1 MYDFKERV
9 VLITGA
15 SGNLGSAAA
24 RAFLAGGA
32 KLILADRNLDNLN
45 RVFADLGDSGEVM
58 FLTVDLT
65 DGGAVESAIFEAVQ
79 QFGRLDV
86 LVNVAGGYRAGTPLH
101 ETPLEHWDFLLNLNM
116 KTVINTGR
124 GAIPHMLQQKYGK
137 IINIAARAA
146 LEGKANMAAYV
157 VSKAAVVRM
166 TESMAAELKEQGI
179 NVNAILPGTI
189 DTPQNRA
196 ATPTADFSKWVAP
209 EALAEVILFLAS
221 DASRAIHGA
230 AIPVYGL
237 S

>member
-1 MYDFKERV
+1 MDNFKERV
-9 VLITGA
+9 VMITGA
-15 SGNLGSAAA
+15 SGNLGNAAA
-24 RAFLAGGA
+24 RAFLAEGA

-45 RVFADLGDSGEVM
+45 RVFADLGDSDEVM
-58 FLTVDLT
+58 FVSVDLT

-79 QFGRLDV
+79 QFSRLDV

-101 ETPLEHWDFLLNLNM
+101 ETPLENWDFLLNLNM
-116 KTVINTGR
+116 KTVIHTGR
-124 GAIPHMLQQKYGK
+124 AAIPHMLQQKYGK

-146 LEGKANMAAYV
+146 LEGKANMSAYV
-157 VSKAAVVRM
+157 VSKVAVVRI
-166 TESMAAELKEQGI
+166 TESMASELKEQGI
-179 NVNAILPGTI
+179 NVNCILPGTI

-196 ATPTADFSKWVAP
+196 AMPTADFRKWVAP
-209 EALAEVILFLAS
+209 EALAEVIVFLAS

>member
-1 MYDFKERV
+1 MDDFKERV
-9 VLITGA
+9 VMITGA
-15 SGNLGSAAA
+15 SGNLGNAAA
-24 RAFLAGGA
+24 RAFLARGA

-45 RVFADLGDSGEVM
+45 RVFADLGDSEEVI
-58 FLTVDLT
+58 FVSVDLT

-101 ETPLEHWDFLLNLNM
+101 ETPLENWDFLLNLNM
-116 KTVINTGR
+116 KTVIHTGR
-124 GAIPHMLQQKYGK
+124 AAIPHMLQQKYGK

-146 LEGKANMAAYV
+146 LEGKANMSAYV
-157 VSKAAVVRM
+157 VSKAAVVRI

-196 ATPTADFSKWVAP
+196 ATPTADFGKWVTP

-221 DASRAIHGA
+221 DGSRAIHGA